1 MSSLHLLPSELPSPG
16 VAARPGAGDL
26 EPAGTFLGAMS
37 ATDWRRAPHPL
48 VVEVRA
54 GDRTLQ
60 LKHASIAIASGSIV
74 LLPPHEVH
82 AWSAPAPGAPND
94 VLQVHLAPPP
104 PVIVGAAPMPFAP
117 VRVLSRP
124 ERSALGEVLLEI
136 ESDAATLH
144 GSGRCR
150 ERRYVRKVR
159 EHLER
164 EWQRNVPLDEL
175 GELAGV
181 SVFHLVRVFTREV
194 GLPPH
199 LFQVQCRLE
208 HARSLLGRGTVCREV
223 ALHCG
228 FADQSHF
235 NRHFKRVMGFTPGA
249 YAALRPHP
257 RDRRVVAAF
266 RRAAGERA
274 WCDGELAGPERSA
287 V

>member
-1 MSSLHLLPSELPSPG
+1 MSSLHLAPRFPSELPSLR
-16 VAARPGAGDL
+16 VAARDL
-26 EPAGTFLGAMS
+26 EPAETFVGAIT
-37 ATDWRRAPHPL
+37 ATDWRRASHPL
-48 VVEVRA
+48 VIEVRA
-54 GDRTLQ
+54 GDRTLT
-60 LKHASIAIASGSIV
+60 LRHASIAIAEGSLV
-74 LLPPHEVH
+74 LIPPHEVH

-94 VLQVHLAPPP
+94 VLLAHLAPPP
-104 PVIVGAAPMPFAP
+104 PAVVGIGPTAFAP
-117 VRVLSRP
+117 VRVRSPL
-124 ERSALGEVLLEI
+124 ERNAIEDGSLASLLREI
-136 ESDAATLH
+136 ESDAATVH

-175 GELAGV
+175 GEIAGV

-199 LFQVQCRLE
+199 LFQVQHRLE

-249 YAALRPHP
+249 YAALASQP
-257 RDRRVVAAF
+257 RDRRVLASLG
-266 RRAAGERA
+266 RAAGV
-274 WCDGELAGPERSA
+274 LASPERSA